1 MSPPRP
7 PDGPG
12 KYVLVVLVA
21 AAIVALD
28 QATKHLVTSSM
39 QLHEMIPIVP
49 GFVEL
54 TYVRN
59 TGAAFSMFAGSSAA
73 FRLPF
78 FTLVS
83 VLAGAAIF
91 GFVRSTPASQRVV
104 LLACAAVLGGAVGNL
119 IDRVLHGEVID
130 FVLVHWHEWYWPAFN
145 VADSFISI
153 GVVVLLGRALLV
165 REETDTPAG
174 RKDPSPAS

>member
-1 MSPPRP
+1 MSVPRP

-12 KYVLVVLVA
+12 KYVLVVAVA
-21 AAIVALD
+21 LAIVALD
-28 QATKHLVTSSM
+28 QLTKSLVMSSM
-39 QLHEMIPIVP
+39 QLHQMIPIVP
-49 GFVEL
+49 GFIEL

-78 FTLVS
+78 FTLIS
-83 VLAGAAIF
+83 LLAGAAII
-91 GFVRSTPASQRVV
+91 GFVRSTPASHRVV

-119 IDRVLHGEVID
+119 IDRVLRGEVVD

-145 VADSFISI
+145 VADSFITI

-165 REETDTPAG
+165 REETDAPPG
-174 RKDPSPAS
+174 QKDPSLAS